1 MSGTREGA
9 AGSRR
14 GKGNHPDGRT
24 RMGSLSAGD
33 RPSLRALLTR
43 LVAALAVIL
52 GLLIIVAIVGIIFTA
67 QAYRDAGQQAI
78 ARQRVADNVLVTLL
92 NAQTTNRGYVVT
104 GRGDFLNAYTT
115 ARDEYPDQLAQLRRS
130 VGTDEDLQEAVTDV
144 DSAAIA
150 YFEEARTLISL
161 RRQDRVEAATTRV
174 NEGTDESAFSG
185 VRRAQRRLQSR
196 IEQSR
201 VETNRSLDRRAGA
214 TLALIVL
221 AAVLSLVMVAFGSR
235 QLWRRVGGPIG
246 LVTAGV
252 RRVAAGDLSRPVKTG
267 ETAVLE
273 VAELSDGFN
282 TMQSEVVAQ
291 RQAAAASAR
300 RVAIQQAERRLW
312 ETVQS
317 GLLPESLP
325 SVQGLNVAVRY
336 QPAERALLVGG
347 DFYDAERLPD
357 GRLAIMVGDISGHGA
372 TAAAQAA
379 ALRFGWRTLVSVN
392 PNPAAVIPALNAQMA
407 ARDLRS
413 QGMFA
418 SLIYGLVERS
428 GRVSFARA
436 GHPAPFLSTQTGCRQ
451 LQPDGTGPLLGVLD
465 EADWPVTTT
474 RIPPG
479 GTIYLFSDGL
489 IEARRGA
496 DVFGV
501 DRACQVLESERQ
513 SALEIR
519 LKRLVER
526 ARLHE
531 DESLRDDVVVLGVQ
545 RGPHY

>member
-1 MSGTREGA
+1 MT
-9 AGSRR
+9 
-14 GKGNHPDGRT
+14 
-24 RMGSLSAGD
+24 
-33 RPSLRALLTR
+33 
-43 LVAALAVIL
+43 
-52 GLLIIVAIVGIIFTA
+52 
-67 QAYRDAGQQAI
+67 
-78 ARQRVADNVLVTLL
+78 RQRAADVVLVSLL

-104 GRGDFLNAYTT
+104 GRGDFLNSYTT
-115 ARDEYPDQLAQLRRS
+115 ARDDYPNQLAQLRRV
-130 VGTDEDLQEAVTDV
+130 VGADEDLQEVV
-144 DSAAIA
+144 NEFDSAAMA

-174 NEGTDESAFSG
+174 NEGTDEIAFNR
-185 VRRAQRRLQSR
+185 VRQAQRRLQSQ
-196 IEQSR
+196 IEQTR
-201 VETNRSLDRRAGA
+201 VETNRDLDRRAAA
-214 TLALIVL
+214 TLAAIVL
-221 AAVLSLVMVAFGSR
+221 AAVLCLVMVAFASR

-252 RRVAAGDLSRPVKTG
+252 RRVAAGDLSRPVKTS

-291 RQAAAASAR
+291 RQSAAAAAR
-300 RVAIQQAERRLW
+300 REATQQAERRLW

-317 GLLPESLP
+317 GLLPVSLP
-325 SVQGLNVAVRY
+325 SVLGLNVAVRY

-372 TAAAQAA
+372 TAAAHAA

-392 PNPAAVIPALNAQMA
+392 PNPAAVIAALNAQMA
-407 ARDLRS
+407 SPDLRS

-418 SLIYGLVERS
+418 SLIYGLVERN
-428 GRVSFARA
+428 GRVNFVRA
-436 GHPAPFLSTQTGCRQ
+436 GHPAPFVSAQTGCRQ
-451 LQPDGTGPLLGVLD
+451 LQQEGTGPLLGVMD
-465 EADWPVTTT
+465 EAEWPVTTT

-479 GTIYLFSDGL
+479 GTIYLFTDGL
-489 IEARRGA
+489 IEARKGS

-501 DRACQVLESERQ
+501 ERACAVLESEWH
-513 SALEIR
+513 SALETR
-519 LKRLVER
+519 LERLVER

-531 DESLRDDVVVLGVQ
+531 DESLRDDVVVLAVQ
-545 RGPHY
+545 RGRPVPFPA

>member
-1 MSGTREGA
+1 MDSLRSGE
-9 AGSRR
+9 
-14 GKGNHPDGRT
+14 
-24 RMGSLSAGD
+24 
-33 RPSLRALLTR
+33 RPSLWGLLTR

-52 GLLIIVAIVGIIFTA
+52 GVLIVVAIVGIIFTA
-67 QAYRDAGQQAI
+67 QEYRDAGQQAV
-78 ARQRVADNVLVTLL
+78 ARQRAADVVLVTLL
-92 NAQTTNRGYVVT
+92 NGQTTNRGYVVT
-104 GRGDFLNAYTT
+104 GRGDFLSSYTT
-115 ARDEYPDQLAQLRRS
+115 ARDEYPEQLAQLRRV
-130 VGTDEDLQEAVTDV
+130 VGSGEDLRDAVDEV
-144 DSAAIA
+144 DSAAMA
-150 YFEEARTLISL
+150 YFAEARTLISL
-161 RRQDRVEAATTRV
+161 RRQDRVAAATRRV
-174 NEGTDESAFSG
+174 NEGTDEIAFNR
-185 VRRAQRRLQSR
+185 VRQAQRQLQSE
-196 IEQSR
+196 IEQAR

-221 AAVLSLVMVAFGSR
+221 AAVLSLVMVAFASR

-252 RRVAAGDLSRPVKTG
+252 RRVAAGDLSRPVKTS

-291 RQAAAASAR
+291 RQAVAASAR
-300 RVAIQQAERRLW
+300 RAATQQAERRLW

-317 GLLPESLP
+317 GLLPETLP
-325 SVQGLNVAVRY
+325 SVHGLNVAVRY

-379 ALRFGWRTLVSVN
+379 SLRFGWRTLVSVN
-392 PNPAAVIPALNAQMA
+392 PNPAAVIAALNAQMA
-407 ARDLRS
+407 ARDLRA

-418 SLIYGLVERS
+418 SLIYGLVDRS
-428 GRVSFARA
+428 GRVNFARA

-451 LQPDGTGPLLGVLD
+451 LQPHGTGPLLGVLD
-465 EADWPVTTT
+465 EAEWPVTTT
-474 RIPPG
+474 RVPPG

-501 DRACQVLESERQ
+501 ERACQVLETERT
-513 SALEIR
+513 SALETR
-519 LKRLVER
+519 LERLVER
-526 ARLHE
+526 ARRHE

-545 RGPHY
+545 RGPRS